1 LTRITAAKYG
11 QLSKRIT
18 NYTYYPNGLLR
29 ETIQS
34 SGSNVKYHYD
44 NNGNLIKTESLR
56 ENGIYDIAKYE
67 YDSENRV
74 KKAVQLVD
82 EDSILTEGIDDVA
95 ELRDSEYPDKINII
109 TGYEYDLLGNRT
121 KVISPKAYGCADEE
135 AGAGYAVTY
144 SYDILNRLERIGRK
158 YNGSEVSVRYF
169 YDEAG
174 NKVKEINEKDLET
187 VYTYDSM
194 NRIESMTDTLGKTYE
209 YGYDPAGN
217 KTYETNPKGDTISY
231 SYDKLNRVIEV
242 IDPYGKVINRK
253 VYDEKGNIIKDIDAK
268 GYLSGETDVERYG
281 IEYEYDL
288 AGRIVKTI
296 DPEGGQTKYEYSQYG
311 ELAKHTDAL
320 GNTSQY
326 EYDNAGKL
334 VKVTDA
340 LGIATK
346 YTWDKAG
353 NKLTMTDGRG
363 KITKYCYGSF
373 GLLISYIDADEQ
385 ETVYK
390 YDLSLAVAAMK
401 DRNGN
406 ETIYSYDNRGLLTE
420 KKVPETGDTVSYTY
434 DVLGNR
440 ETMTDDTG
448 TSIYAYNGNNWL
460 ISIEKDGE
468 LQISYAYDD
477 IGNIASVTDKLGN
490 ATEYT
495 YDRSS
500 RMESVSFEGRTIEY
514 EYDENGNRKS
524 IDYDGE
530 VEEAYTYDKN
540 NRLLELV
547 NRKAGGGIISSYSY
561 TYDKA
566 GRQTSR
572 TDSYGTTEYTYDKA
586 GRILKVEAPGKTTV
600 YTYDGAGNRI
610 SQDETYT
617 SEQILPAIDGTGLGE
632 IKYIVKRSE
641 YVYGNTNRLL
651 KLVEKLKNA
660 GGMELLQ
667 KITSFRYDDNGNELR
682 RTVEYISLYNK
693 ENPKVYEAAVY
704 DEETTEPIHAVV
716 DQTVSKYDGFN
727 RLVRTEIIRGGVKT
741 TVEYAYNGD
750 GLRTEKTVRRSN
762 KGNAAETTSYLYD
775 RQHVI
780 LEARGN
786 DEIRYVRGINYIA
799 RIDNTDKLSYFL
811 YNGHGDVAQTVSED
825 GEIENQYDYDIFG
838 NPTLTVENYQNSIR
852 YAGEFYDAETGLYY
866 LRARYYDPYIGRFI
880 SEDSYWGEDTN
891 PLSLNLYTY
900 CENDPINFID
910 PTGHSKIDDIIKEI
924 DSEKDK
930 WWKEANSGRGGLGQ
944 KDWNQAQRDANKRA
958 NELRDELARLE
969 KGNKEVEKLGKSKG
983 DDAGDWE
990 RYKYKKEVERSAKD
1004 GKVDREE
1011 RKKIERRLEELTAAE
1026 AYGVNVPGVNRNR
1039 LKVDFGV
1046 SSIDELVNVSKD
1058 SIRFINSSGNRDL
1071 WKRVGKDVGIA
1082 EIENRRHPSIHN
1094 QEVLSDAKHN
1104 RGLGLTS
1111 EQVAFAALEDI
1122 HGVRDYLAPS
1132 KKASA
1137 GQNESRESLRN
1148 EVYEILT
1155 GKESRYHKNIAG
1167 QWTDIN
1173 RPDSRN
1179 NFTEFLSGSIVS
1191 DADMLLNRYSTT
1203 NVDLFRMTDAVIKSA
1218 AAIMSV
1224 RYILSE
1230 IAPVAEYYRA
1240 KFSVWK
1246 QGLNPSTSGF
1256 KPDLQL
1262 FGDNATQGEG
1272 SKGYQTPNGGGG
1284 ITNSIKTGNGT
1295 VTFGHGGRHV
1305 TGVDI
1310 SSVEQTIANK
1320 VPKLGVGERYTGTVN
1335 VNGIN
1340 IEYRAYGVSEGVTNV
1355 GTYYPLP

>member
-1 LTRITAAKYG
+1 MTRITAAKYG

-420 KKVPETGDTVSYTY
+420 KKVPETG
-434 DVLGNR
+434 
-440 ETMTDDTG
+440 
-448 TSIYAYNGNNWL
+448 
-460 ISIEKDGE
+460 
-468 LQISYAYDD
+468 
-477 IGNIASVTDKLGN
+477 
-490 ATEYT
+490 
-495 YDRSS
+495 
-500 RMESVSFEGRTIEY
+500 
-514 EYDENGNRKS
+514 
-524 IDYDGE
+524 
-530 VEEAYTYDKN
+530 
-540 NRLLELV
+540 
-547 NRKAGGGIISSYSY
+547 
-561 TYDKA
+561 
-566 GRQTSR
+566 
-572 TDSYGTTEYTYDKA
+572 
-586 GRILKVEAPGKTTV
+586 
-600 YTYDGAGNRI
+600 
-610 SQDETYT
+610 
-617 SEQILPAIDGTGLGE
+617 
-632 IKYIVKRSE
+632 
-641 YVYGNTNRLL
+641 
-651 KLVEKLKNA
+651 
-660 GGMELLQ
+660 
-667 KITSFRYDDNGNELR
+667 
-682 RTVEYISLYNK
+682 
-693 ENPKVYEAAVY
+693 
-704 DEETTEPIHAVV
+704 
-716 DQTVSKYDGFN
+716 
-727 RLVRTEIIRGGVKT
+727 
-741 TVEYAYNGD
+741 
-750 GLRTEKTVRRSN
+750 
-762 KGNAAETTSYLYD
+762 
-775 RQHVI
+775 
-780 LEARGN
+780 
-786 DEIRYVRGINYIA
+786 
-799 RIDNTDKLSYFL
+799 
-811 YNGHGDVAQTVSED
+811 
-825 GEIENQYDYDIFG
+825 
-838 NPTLTVENYQNSIR
+838 
-852 YAGEFYDAETGLYY
+852 
-866 LRARYYDPYIGRFI
+866 
-880 SEDSYWGEDTN
+880 
-891 PLSLNLYTY
+891 
-900 CENDPINFID
+900 
-910 PTGHSKIDDIIKEI
+910 
-924 DSEKDK
+924 
-930 WWKEANSGRGGLGQ
+930 
-944 KDWNQAQRDANKRA
+944 
-958 NELRDELARLE
+958 
-969 KGNKEVEKLGKSKG
+969 
-983 DDAGDWE
+983 
-990 RYKYKKEVERSAKD
+990 
-1004 GKVDREE
+1004 
-1011 RKKIERRLEELTAAE
+1011 
-1026 AYGVNVPGVNRNR
+1026 
-1039 LKVDFGV
+1039 
-1046 SSIDELVNVSKD
+1046 
-1058 SIRFINSSGNRDL
+1058 
-1071 WKRVGKDVGIA
+1071 
-1082 EIENRRHPSIHN
+1082 
-1094 QEVLSDAKHN
+1094 
-1104 RGLGLTS
+1104 
-1111 EQVAFAALEDI
+1111 
-1122 HGVRDYLAPS
+1122 
-1132 KKASA
+1132 
-1137 GQNESRESLRN
+1137 
-1148 EVYEILT
+1148 
-1155 GKESRYHKNIAG
+1155 
-1167 QWTDIN
+1167 
-1173 RPDSRN
+1173 
-1179 NFTEFLSGSIVS
+1179 
-1191 DADMLLNRYSTT
+1191 
-1203 NVDLFRMTDAVIKSA
+1203 
-1218 AAIMSV
+1218 
-1224 RYILSE
+1224 
-1230 IAPVAEYYRA
+1230 
-1240 KFSVWK
+1240 
-1246 QGLNPSTSGF
+1246 
-1256 KPDLQL
+1256 
-1262 FGDNATQGEG
+1262 
-1272 SKGYQTPNGGGG
+1272 
-1284 ITNSIKTGNGT
+1284 
-1295 VTFGHGGRHV
+1295 
-1305 TGVDI
+1305 
-1310 SSVEQTIANK
+1310 
-1320 VPKLGVGERYTGTVN
+1320 
-1335 VNGIN
+1335 
-1340 IEYRAYGVSEGVTNV
+1340 
-1355 GTYYPLP
+1355 